1 MAKKETEEIKR
12 EPEARL
18 TETIWV
24 KHSFTGEESMALGQK
39 MAQAESIISEKADEL
54 KSVSTTIKADI
65 AAQEGV
71 LHSCA
76 EKLRTGY
83 EMRQQECFADY
94 SVKGR
99 VKYIAKDTG
108 EVLEERDLTE
118 DEQLRLSGKRTDAED
133 VIRGAAE
140 EE

>member
-1 MAKKETEEIKR
+1 MAKKETVE
-12 EPEARL
+12 RL
-18 TETIWV
+18 IETIWV
-24 KHSFTGEESMALGQK
+24 KHLFTSEESMSLGQK
-39 MAQAESIISEKADEL
+39 MAQAESIIGAKSDEL

-65 AAQEGV
+65 ASQEGV

-83 EMRQQECFADY
+83 ELRQQECFADY

-99 VKYIAKDTG
+99 VKYIAKDTS
-108 EVLEERDLTE
+108 EILEERDLTE

-133 VIRGAAE
+133 IIRQSTE
-140 EE
+140 EEDE